1 MRKQPFTNP
10 YLLLF
15 GLLVIV
21 VALLFHRHIDS
32 VQSQTAAINCPQNIE
47 VVDGSALLW
56 ESLSNQFVHSAS
68 FK

>member
-1 MRKQPFTNP
+1 MRKQLFTNP

-15 GLLVIV
+15 GLLVLT

-32 VQSQTAAINCPQNIE
+32 TPIETAAINCPQDIE

>member
-1 MRKQPFTNP
+1 MRKQLFTNP

-15 GLLVIV
+15 GLLVII
-21 VALLFHRHIDS
+21 VALLFHRYLDNA
-32 VQSQTAAINCPQNIE
+32 QTETVAINCPQHIE
-47 VVDGSALLW
+47 VADGSALLW